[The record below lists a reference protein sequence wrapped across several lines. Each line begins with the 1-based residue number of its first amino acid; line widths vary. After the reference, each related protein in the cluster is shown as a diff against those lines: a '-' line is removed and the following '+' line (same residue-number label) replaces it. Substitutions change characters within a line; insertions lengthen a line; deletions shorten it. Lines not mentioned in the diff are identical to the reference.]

1 MDVVV
6 ENSAGIDVHKEQVTV
21 CVLRGAPGK
30 PTKKETRVFSTFTGE
45 LVKLAEWLHSLKVT
59 SVGMESTGVYWKP
72 VHAVLE
78 AAEGFEL
85 VVGNAQHM
93 KNVPGRKTDVKDAE
107 WIAQLLRHGLIKK
120 SFVPPPDI
128 RELRDVV
135 RYRKTV
141 RESRSAERNRL
152 QKLLESANV
161 KLGSVV
167 SDVFGMTGMAIV
179 KALVS
184 GESDPAK
191 LMELAHGNLR
201 AKKQQLR
208 AATECRIE
216 PHHRWVLSLQLAH
229 LEHLDALIASLDE
242 NINQRVEPYRAQMT
256 LLETIPGVGA
266 TGAASILAETGA
278 DMSIFPTSGQ
288 LAAWG
293 GVCPGNN
300 ESAGK
305 RFSTPTRKGNP
316 YLRCALIE
324 AATSAVRTKDS
335 FYREAYYRM
344 GSRMPRNKA
353 KVAIAH
359 KIAKAI
365 HAMLKTGTCFEE
377 LGPAYADRVDK
388 SRTANKLVK
397 RLKSLGYSVSLA
409 APPTTQG
416 EQNPTNLLTS

>member
-30 PTKKETRVFSTFTGE
+30 PTKKETRVFSTFRGE
-45 LVKLAEWLHSLKVT
+45 LRKLAEWLHSLNVT
-59 SVGMESTGVYWKP
+59 SVAMESTGVYWKP
-72 VHAVLE
+72 VYAELE

-107 WIAQLLRHGLIKK
+107 WIANLLRHGLIKK
-120 SFVPPPDI
+120 SFVPPQDI

-135 RYRKTV
+135 RYRLTV
-141 RESRSAERNRL
+141 REERSAERNRL

-161 KLGSVV
+161 KLGSVL

-179 KALVS
+179 KAMVT

-191 LMELAHGNLR
+191 LMELACGNLR
-201 AKKQQLR
+201 AKKQQLK

-216 PHHRWVLSLQLAH
+216 SHHRWLLSLQLAK
-229 LEHLDALIASLDE
+229 LEHLDALMATLDE
-242 NINQRVEPYRAQMT
+242 NIHQRVEPYRAQMT
-256 LLETIPGVGA
+256 LLESIPGVGA
-266 TGAASILAETGA
+266 TGAATILAETGA
-278 DMSIFPTSGQ
+278 DMSVFPTPGH
-288 LAAWG
+288 LAAWA

-316 YLRCALIE
+316 YLRHALVE
-324 AATSAVRTKDS
+324 AATSAVRTKNT
-335 FYREAYYRM
+335 FYRESYYRM

-359 KIAKAI
+359 KIARAI
-365 HAMLKTGTCFEE
+365 HSMLKTGTCFQD
-377 LGPAYADRVDK
+377 LGPAYADQVDK
-388 SRTANKLVK
+388 RRTANKLVK
-397 RLKSLGYSVSLA
+397 RLTSLGYSVSIA
-409 APPTTQG
+409 SSPPPQ